1 MSEVAIYNTI
11 YYTPQSVTKTV
22 PEGETDTPIDVP
34 LPEDIGPVKEI
45 TIEVVTTK
53 EGTEKPPP
61 TSVEVVVK
69 GCLHGKQGP

>member
-1 MSEVAIYNTI
+1 M
-11 YYTPQSVTKTV
+11 TKTV
-22 PEGETDTPIDVP
+22 PEGETDKPIDVP